1 MYAWICVG
9 EKTLKLYTIRVNVG
23 SSERAQPM
31 AQSIA
36 FSEIFRLVSF
46 QGFPGIKSRRK
57 GFKKNHKT
65 IGK

>member
-1 MYAWICVG
+1 M
-9 EKTLKLYTIRVNVG
+9 KVG
-23 SSERAQPM
+23 SSERTQPM

-46 QGFPGIKSRRK
+46 QGFPGKKSRRK

>member
-1 MYAWICVG
+1 M
-9 EKTLKLYTIRVNVG
+9 KVG
-23 SSERAQPM
+23 SSERTQPM

-46 QGFPGIKSRRK
+46 QGFPGKKSRRK

-65 IGK
+65 TGK